1 MNKYKKKCALFIFFN
16 LKKFFCV
23 CAAAWCGIS
32 FPRPGTEPG
41 WQWWKHQILSLDY
54 QGTPINLW
62 ILMGLCPLLCEKRI
76 SWTAK
81 AWSLSLLT
89 HYDLT
94 LTGGRLYTLMAPK
107 AMVTLAPLVKRL
119 SGGPPS
125 QSECAQPI
133 HSAHPSQAKTR
144 WQIKT
149 WASLECRL
157 GSGEGAAI
165 SLLWISNSLTL
176 RLYFFLL

>member
-62 ILMGLCPLLCEKRI
+62 ILMGLCPLLCEKCI

-94 LTGGRLYTLMAPK
+94 LTGGRLY
-107 AMVTLAPLVKRL
+107 
-119 SGGPPS
+119 SDGP
-125 QSECAQPI
+125 QSNGNSRSSCKEAVWWATFPVWVC
-133 HSAHPSQAKTR
+133 SAH
-144 WQIKT
+144 
-149 WASLECRL
+149 SLC
-157 GSGEGAAI
+157 SPQPGEDQMADQDLSFPGM
-165 SLLWISNSLTL
+165 
-176 RLYFFLL
+176 